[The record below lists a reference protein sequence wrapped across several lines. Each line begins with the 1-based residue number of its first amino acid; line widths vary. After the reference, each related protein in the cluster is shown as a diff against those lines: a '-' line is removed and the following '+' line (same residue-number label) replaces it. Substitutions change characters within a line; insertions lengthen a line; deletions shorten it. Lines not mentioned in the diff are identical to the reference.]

1 MDRGFKIRKKIHP
14 LFIAGLG
21 LFVLAV
27 AAQASEQQWLRYY
40 SGRDTRQILGN
51 IGSQQIGLSTDR
63 PADIEL
69 PEFKTNNPL
78 FGKWLTPMVKSGQIW
93 MTLDRSKNDG
103 PYDRLFIDSNT
114 NDNLAD
120 ETVVMAYQ
128 TEQLRSNFG
137 PAKVVFD
144 LEDGPVAYHVNLE
157 FSNYNNRNRFSAT
170 SGGWYEGTIKIDE
183 QKKRCMLIDQ
193 NANGTFNDKSDNPYE
208 CDCIRIGDG
217 DDLKTS
223 FVGNEIVIGAA
234 IYTAEIARDG
244 AFIKLAAAKGVTY
257 GTILMPETIDELQ
270 VKSGNTVFTIQPDKG
285 TGRLPAGQ
293 YQIHLWRTKRKDE
306 QGEAWILT
314 GQDFGRNGQF
324 EVNDNEQ
331 TNLEIGEPITCTMQ
345 IRKSGS
351 THSFSK
357 ILRGRFGESIVLS
370 RGGSQP
376 PPPKLNI
383 KNTTGSYNRTYSFE
397 YG

>member
-1 MDRGFKIRKKIHP
+1 MRKKIHP
-14 LFIAGLG
+14 MFIAGLG

-27 AAQASEQQWLRYY
+27 AAQASERQWLRYY
-40 SGRDTRQILGN
+40 SGRETRQILGN
-51 IGSQQIGLSTDR
+51 IGSQQISLSTDR
-63 PADIEL
+63 PAGIKL
-69 PEFKTNNPL
+69 PEFISNSPL
-78 FGKWLTPMVKSGQIW
+78 FGKWLTPMVKSGQVW
-93 MTLDRSKNDG
+93 MALDRSKKDG
-103 PYDRLFIDSNT
+103 PYDSLFVDSNT

-120 ETVVMAYQ
+120 ETVVRAYQ
-128 TEQLRSNFG
+128 AERLRSNFG
-137 PAKVVFD
+137 PVKVVFD
-144 LEDGPVAYHVNLE
+144 LEDGPVAYHLNLE

-170 SGGWYEGTIKIDE
+170 SGGWYEGTITIGE

-193 NANGTFNDKSDNPYE
+193 NANGTFNDESDNAHE
-208 CDCIRIGDG
+208 CDCIRIGDK

-234 IYTAEIARDG
+234 IYKAEIARDG
-244 AFIKLAAAKGVTY
+244 AFIKLAAAEDVKY
-257 GTILMPETIDELQ
+257 GTILLPETIDELQ
-270 VKSGNTVFTIQPDKG
+270 AKSGNAVFTIQPGRG
-285 TGRLPAGQ
+285 TGRLPVGQ

-306 QGEAWILT
+306 QGDAWTLT
-314 GQDFGRNGQF
+314 GQDFGRDGQF
-324 EVNDNEQ
+324 EVNDGEQ

-351 THSFSK
+351 THSFSQ

-370 RGGSQP
+370 HGGSQP

-383 KNTTGSYNRTYSFE
+383 KNTTGSYDRTYSFE